1 MSFAKSK
8 EGKILLQPLIGV
20 NPVMVQSLGIC
31 SALAVTVQLKPAIVM
46 SICLTAVTTISNVVM
61 SLIKNRIPGKI
72 RIITYMIVISTLV
85 ALADQILQAFMFD
98 VSKTL
103 SVFVGLII
111 TNCIVMG
118 RAEAFATSNDPKM
131 ALLDGIGNGAG
142 YSIVLLGVA
151 VVREVLGSG
160 KLLGQQIIPD
170 FVYVLFGYSN
180 NGLMLLAPG
189 AFFIIG
195 VFIWMSNSLYKGE
208 K

>member
-8 EGKILLQPLIGV
+8 EGQILSNPLIGV

-46 SICLTAVTTISNVVM
+46 SMSLTAVLVISNVLI
-61 SLIKNRIPGKI
+61 SLIRNLIPGKI
-72 RIITYMIVISTLV
+72 RIITYMIIISTLV
-85 ALADQILQAFMFD
+85 ALADQILKAYLFD
-98 VSKTL
+98 VSKQL

-118 RAEAFATSNDPKM
+118 RAEAFAVTNTPKM

-142 YSIVLLGVA
+142 YSIVLIGVA
-151 VVREVLGSG
+151 FLRELLGSG
-160 KLLGQQIIPD
+160 KLFGVEVIPQALYD
-170 FVYVLFGYSN
+170 AGYVN
-180 NGLMLLAPG
+180 NGLMLLAPA

-195 VFIWMSNSLYKGE
+195 IFIWISNTLYKGN

>member
-8 EGKILLQPLIGV
+8 EGQVLTQPLIAMNPIMTQTLGV
-20 NPVMVQSLGIC
+20 C

-46 SICLTAVTTISNVVM
+46 SISLTAVLTASNIIV
-61 SLIKNRIPGKI
+61 SLIRKMIPGKI

-85 ALADQILQAFMFD
+85 ALTDQILKAYMFD
-98 VSKTL
+98 VSKQL

-118 RAEAFATSNDPKM
+118 RAEAFATSNTPKM
-131 ALLDGIGNGAG
+131 ALMDGIGNGLG
-142 YSIVLLGVA
+142 YSIVLCGVA
-151 VVREVLGSG
+151 FLRELLGAG
-160 KLLGQQIIPD
+160 KLMGVKVIPEAIYG
-170 FVYVLFGYSN
+170 VGYAN

-189 AFFIIG
+189 AFFLIG
-195 VFIWMSNSLYKGE
+195 IFIWLSNTLYKGE